1 MVRSLKVSHEI
12 RKGLKCAICREIE
25 VNILNPYEISQENE
39 TIFQQQVRL
48 FFECQ
53 EVARTCPDTK
63 KIVPHPFENGEK
75 VPAPYRLETIKILHF
90 T

>member
-1 MVRSLKVSHEI
+1 MARSLKVSHEI
-12 RKGLKCAICREIE
+12 RKGLNCAICREIE